1 MISPFNPIVNAMM
14 ASYQQAMSKGMPP
27 DQAAVYVKSLAQQD
41 IAPFVD
47 LPALLKQVQQLKQ
60 VPVQR
65 PQTPNVRQQVESLS
79 QAMQPSR
86 GLGAI
91 RSGGMS
97 RGPAVDP
104 MMRGIGAMDAGAM
117 ENPRGFNA
125 GGIVAFAGEDNK
137 QLVQSPSQP
146 IVAANLPKPRS
157 TEDVYKYLADI
168 MGQGYVP
175 AFKKYEGEAEQIEKE
190 MGIGEYAKSLEEE
203 AALLD
208 TQEKRSLEELM
219 QDRENLRRQEA
230 ADIAGAASG
239 ARSLLE
245 AMSKA
250 RSPAVQR
257 ERELEKEIR
266 KARDEREKA
275 RINLTKAKETA
286 KTNRSTAAINRL
298 DKAETRMLDA
308 EKTLSDREF
317 QRETLDREI
326 QGRKEVESIAAGN
339 RENLARLESSLR
351 MGLQERAGQ
360 IEADIKRGT
369 ASLEDQL
376 GWQYLTTLKN
386 RGPDDPL
393 TKAAFKRYQDA
404 MATRALGRATA
415 APVDT
420 SQAQGGGGQAP
431 ASAPSSVQ
439 AEANAII
446 ARD

>member
-60 VPVQR
+60 TPVQR

-79 QAMQPSR
+79 QAMRPSR
-86 GLGAI
+86 GLSAI
-91 RSGGMS
+91 RPDAMS
-97 RGPAVDP
+97 RAPAVDP
-104 MMRGIGAMDAGAM
+104 MMRGLGAVDAGAM

-137 QLVQSPSQP
+137 QLVQDQP
-146 IVAANLPKPRS
+146 TITAANLPKPRS
-157 TEDVYKYLADI
+157 TEDIYKYYADI

-175 AFKKYEGEAEQIEKE
+175 AFKKYEDEAEQIEKE
-190 MGIGEYAKSLEEE
+190 MGIGEYAESLAQE
-203 AALLD
+203 AELLD
-208 TQEKRSLEELM
+208 KQEKRSLEELM
-219 QDRENLRRQEA
+219 QDKEGSRRQEA
-230 ADIAGAASG
+230 ADIAKAASG
-239 ARSLLE
+239 SRSLLE

-250 RSPAVQR
+250 RSPAVER

-286 KTNRSTAAINRL
+286 KTNRTTAAVNRL

-308 EKTLSDREF
+308 EKTLSDRVF
-317 QRETLDREI
+317 QRDTLEREI
-326 QGRKEVESIAAGN
+326 QGRKEVAGIEAGA

-376 GWQYLTTLKN
+376 GWDYLTTLKTK
-386 RGPDDPL
+386 GADDPL

-404 MATRALGRATA
+404 MAARGLGRATA
-415 APVDT
+415 APIDVT
-420 SQAQGGGGQAP
+420 QAQPAGGAAPGQRSTAGGTNYQIL
-431 ASAPSSVQ
+431 Q
-439 AEANAII
+439 
-446 ARD
+446 D

>member
-117 ENPRGFNA
+117 ENPRGFRA

-137 QLVQSPSQP
+137 QLVQDQP
-146 IVAANLPKPRS
+146 TITAANLPKPRS
-157 TEDVYKYLADI
+157 TEDVYKYYADI

-175 AFKKYEGEAEQIEKE
+175 AFRKYEDEAEQIEKE
-190 MGIGEYAKSLEEE
+190 QGIGEYAKSLEEE

-208 TQEKRSLEELM
+208 KQEKRSLEELM
-219 QDRENLRRQEA
+219 QDKEGLRRQEA
-230 ADIAGAASG
+230 ADIAKSASG

-250 RSPAVQR
+250 RSPAVER

-275 RINLTKAKETA
+275 RINLTKARETA
-286 KTNRSTAAINRL
+286 KTNRTTAAVNRL
-298 DKAETRMLDA
+298 DRAETRMLDA
-308 EKTLSDREF
+308 EKTLSDRVF

-393 TKAAFKRYQDA
+393 TKAAFERYQNA
-404 MATRALGRATA
+404 MAARGLGRAAA

-420 SQAQGGGGQAP
+420 SQAQPAGGAAPGQRSTAGGTNYQILP
-431 ASAPSSVQ
+431 
-439 AEANAII
+439 
-446 ARD
+446 D

>member
-1 MISPFNPIVNAMM
+1 MSIFDTGVREGLTSF
-14 ASYQQAMSKGMPP
+14 QQASGKMPP
-27 DQAAVYVKSLAQQD
+27 DQAEAYTRSLD
-41 IAPFVD
+41 VLGILD
-47 LPALLKQVQQLKQ
+47 SKNLPALLQQFQQLKKQ
-60 VPVQR
+60 AVQR
-65 PQTPNVRQQVESLS
+65 PQTPNVAQQIEMLARARQSG
-79 QAMQPSR
+79 

-91 RSGGMS
+91 RPGTMP

-117 ENPRGFNA
+117 ENPRGFKA

-137 QLVQSPSQP
+137 QLVQDQP
-146 IVAANLPKPRS
+146 TITAANLPKPRS

-190 MGIGEYAKSLEEE
+190 MGIGEYAESLAQE
-203 AALLD
+203 AELLD
-208 TQEKRSLEELM
+208 KQEKRSLEELM
-219 QDRENLRRQEA
+219 QDKEGLRRQEA
-230 ADIAGAASG
+230 ADIAKAASG
-239 ARSLLE
+239 SRSLLE

-250 RSPAVQR
+250 RSPAVER

-298 DKAETRMLDA
+298 DKAETRMFDA
-308 EKTLSDREF
+308 EKTLADREF
-317 QRETLDREI
+317 QRKTLDREI

-404 MATRALGRATA
+404 MAARGLGRATA

-420 SQAQGGGGQAP
+420 TQAQPAEGAASGQRSTAGGTNYQILP
-431 ASAPSSVQ
+431 
-439 AEANAII
+439 
-446 ARD
+446 D

>member
-104 MMRGIGAMDAGAM
+104 MMRGLGAVDAGAM

-137 QLVQSPSQP
+137 QLVQSPP
-146 IVAANLPKPRS
+146 IIAANLPKPRS
-157 TEDVYKYLADI
+157 TEDVYKYYANI

-175 AFKKYEGEAEQIEKE
+175 AFKKEAEQLEGIEKE
-190 MGIGEYAKSLEEE
+190 MGIGEYAESLAQE
-203 AALLD
+203 AELLD
-208 TQEKRSLEELM
+208 KQEKRSLEELM
-219 QDRENLRRQEA
+219 QDKEGSRRQEA
-230 ADIAGAASG
+230 ADIAKAASG
-239 ARSLLE
+239 SRSLLE

-250 RSPAVQR
+250 RSPAVER

-286 KTNRSTAAINRL
+286 KTNRTTAAVNRL

-308 EKTLSDREF
+308 EKTLSDRVF
-317 QRETLDREI
+317 QRDTLDREI
-326 QGRKEVESIAAGN
+326 QGRKEVAGIEAGA

-376 GWQYLTTLKN
+376 GWDYLTTLKS
-386 RGPDDPL
+386 RGADDPL
-393 TKAAFKRYQDA
+393 TTAAFERYKKA
-404 MATRALGRATA
+404 MEVRALGRAAA
-415 APVDT
+415 APINMN
-420 SQAQGGGGQAP
+420 QAQGGSQAP
-431 ASAPSSVQ
+431 AAAPSSVQ

>member
-1 MISPFNPIVNAMM
+1 MISPFNPVINAMM

-60 VPVQR
+60 TPVQR

-117 ENPRGFNA
+117 ENPRGFRA

-137 QLVQSPSQP
+137 QLVQDQP
-146 IVAANLPKPRS
+146 TITAANLPKPRS
-157 TEDVYKYLADI
+157 TEDVYKYYADI

-175 AFKKYEGEAEQIEKE
+175 AFRKYEDEAEQIEKE
-190 MGIGEYAKSLEEE
+190 QGIGEYAKSLEEE

-208 TQEKRSLEELM
+208 KQEKRSLEELM
-219 QDRENLRRQEA
+219 QDKEGLRRQEA

-275 RINLTKAKETA
+275 RINLTKARETA
-286 KTNRSTAAINRL
+286 KTNRTTAAVNRL

-308 EKTLSDREF
+308 EKTLSDRVF

-326 QGRKEVESIAAGN
+326 QGRKEVEAIAASG

-360 IEADIKRGT
+360 IEQDIKRGT

-376 GWQYLTTLKN
+376 GWDYLTTLKS
-386 RGPDDPL
+386 RGADDPL

-404 MATRALGRATA
+404 MAARGLGRATA

-420 SQAQGGGGQAP
+420 TQAQPAGGAASGQRSTAAGTNYQILP
-431 ASAPSSVQ
+431 
-439 AEANAII
+439 
-446 ARD
+446 D